1 MATTTT
7 EDDATATLPRQAGPL
22 TTIFTTPDF
31 CAPGRWMYTD
41 TPALSSSIC
50 MPPDFNRFYDYKYGF
65 YSPGICP
72 AGYTE
77 GCAFPKTLAGNTN
90 GTPFY
95 GGTVMAGETARIC
108 CPTGYTC
115 YTGSDEDK
123 IYSQCIAT
131 GRKTTFLGYNYGSNT
146 YLTTVTDA
154 MAYAIQVRWQSSD
167 LPSLETDPTVPGS
180 KFNGPMPT
188 ATGDGL
194 SAAQAGSSTPMGAG
208 ETGAAAGPGND
219 GRTGIPTGVII
230 AVGVAVPLLSLALG
244 FLAFFIWR
252 RHYKKNYV
260 KPTEDDGS
268 QELTSPVESEAKSG
282 FLRDGVPSTALVS
295 PMTPRTVGFGG
306 STTELDSGT
315 VNEMDA
321 TMINEL
327 PPDSHPWM
335 ELETREQ
342 AAELPTTFV
351 AELPGDMPP
360 ADCTTNTT
368 RTSRSTESHLR
379 QRSGSRRESIF
390 KTKTNS

>member
-1 MATTTT
+1 
-7 EDDATATLPRQAGPL
+7 
-22 TTIFTTPDF
+22 
-31 CAPGRWMYTD
+31 
-41 TPALSSSIC
+41 
-50 MPPDFNRFYDYKYGF
+50 MPPNFNKYYGYKYGF

-72 AGYTE
+72 MGYTE
-77 GCAFPKTLAGNTN
+77 GCAFPKTLARTIN
-90 GTPFY
+90 GTPFF
-95 GGTVMAGETARIC
+95 GGTLMAGETARIC

-115 YTGSDEDK
+115 YTGSNEEK
-123 IYSQCIAT
+123 TYSQCIAT
-131 GRKTTFLGYNYGSNT
+131 GRRTTFLGYNYGSNT

-180 KFNGPMPT
+180 TFNGPMPT
-188 ATGDGL
+188 ATGDATGGL
-194 SAAQAGSSTPMGAG
+194 SAAQAGSSSVMGSAG

-219 GRTGIPTGVII
+219 GRTGVPTGVII
-230 AVGVAVPLLSLALG
+230 AVGVAVPLISLALG
-244 FLAFFIWR
+244 FLAFFLWR

-260 KPTEDDGS
+260 KPTDDDGS

-282 FLRDGVPSTALVS
+282 FMRDGVPSTALVS

-321 TMINEL
+321 TKINEL

-342 AAELPTTFV
+342 ATELPTTFV

-360 ADCTTNTT
+360 ANWTNTNTNTT

-390 KTKTNS
+390 RPKTNS